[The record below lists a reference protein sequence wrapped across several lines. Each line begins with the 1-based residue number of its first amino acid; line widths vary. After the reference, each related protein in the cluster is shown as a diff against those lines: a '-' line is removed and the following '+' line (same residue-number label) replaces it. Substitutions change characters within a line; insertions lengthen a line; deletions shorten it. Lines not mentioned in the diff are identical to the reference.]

1 MKQEALRTDHPF
13 TGAEFLESL
22 RDSREVW
29 IYGER
34 VIITT
39 SLTTPENAPGV
50 FGPARIAML
59 ADLYNWFSEGFDT
72 ADLKD
77 AETLLDELAG

>member
-1 MKQEALRTDHPF
+1 M
-13 TGAEFLESL
+13 

-59 ADLYNWFSEGFDT
+59 ADIYNWFSEGFDT
-72 ADLKD
+72 VDPTD
-77 AETLLDELAG
+77 AKALLDELAG

>member
-1 MKQEALRTDHPF
+1 MKQEALTTDIHSPELNSSKVCG
-13 TGAEFLESL
+13 TRAKSGSTASALS
-22 RDSREVW
+22 SRPP
-29 IYGER
+29 
-34 VIITT
+34 
-39 SLTTPENAPGV
+39 SPPENAPGV

-77 AETLLDELAG
+77 AKTLLDELAG